1 MKQILQNRTKQF
13 ALTIIDLTEHLPSNY
28 ASSLLSKRLVKSAI
42 ALGANYRAVC
52 RSRSDQEFIA
62 KMNAVLC
69 EADTSAYCLEI
80 IDDRN
85 WVSIEDM
92 APLRLE
98 ADELTAIFTS
108 SLKTISRR
116 INKQRG

>member
-1 MKQILQNRTKQF
+1 MKQVLQNRTKQF

-80 IDDRN
+80 IDDKN
-85 WVSIEDM
+85 WVPIEDI
-92 APLRLE
+92 APLRIE
-98 ADELTAIFTS
+98 ADELCAIFS
-108 SLKTISRR
+108 YSLKTISTRV
-116 INKQRG
+116 NKLR